1 MARAAVQSIGAVESV
16 ATDMNAHTLTVR
28 FDDEATSLEDIVG
41 ALNGAGYTVPEHR
54 RVETD
59 G

>member
-1 MARAAVQSIGAVESV
+1 
-16 ATDMNAHTLTVR
+16 MNAHTLTVR
-28 FDDEATSLEDIVG
+28 FDDEATSLEDIIG
-41 ALNGAGYTVPEHR
+41 ALNGVGYTVPEHR